1 MRASHSLSSVS
12 VSCDEPNL
20 VSGAGLLPAAVLAQ
34 KVGLAG
40 LVEQRVRVGAENSV
54 TSCDLHVLVDE
65 ATERVS
71 SDRPNGCPGMWGSAA
86 RGRALMQ
93 RPVRSVRV
101 VVLYV
106 FTQHD
111 VEVTW
116 SGDEEMVEAFAA

>member
-1 MRASHSLSSVS
+1 VPDQATRPSPRRN
-12 VSCDEPNL
+12 CL
-20 VSGAGLLPAAVLAQ
+20 VSGVRCQAQ
-34 KVGLAG
+34 PRRGDL
-40 LVEQRVRVGAENSV
+40 VGAENSV

-65 ATERVS
+65 ATEPVS
-71 SDRPNGCPGMWGSAA
+71 SDRPNGCPGTWGSAA